1 MNLTTLTQNFNFKKV
16 TDRVPEAMRN
26 TAFLRLFGLAKV
38 PMIFFCSPRVVELSS
53 QRCEIVIPLSR
64 RTKNHL
70 RSMYFGA
77 LCVGA
82 DCAGGMIGMKII
94 EEEKVPVNLVF
105 KDFKAEFLK
114 RPEGDVH
121 FSCENGVEIVAAVKR
136 AMETGE
142 RQNVS
147 VPVVA
152 TVPTKLGSEPVATF
166 VLTLSLKK
174 KK

>member
-1 MNLTTLTQNFNFKKV
+1 MMNLPKFDLQKV
-16 TDRVPEAMRN
+16 ARHVPEGIRN

-38 PMIFFCSPRVVELSS
+38 PMIFFCSPRVAELTTH
-53 QRCEIVIPLSR
+53 RCEIVIPLTR

-70 RSMYFGA
+70 RSMYFGS

-82 DCAGGMIGMKII
+82 DCAGGMIAMKII
-94 EEEKVPVNLVF
+94 EEDKIPVSLVF

-121 FSCENGVEIVAAVKR
+121 FSCENGAEIEAAVKR

-142 RQNVS
+142 RQNVA
-147 VPVVA
+147 VPVIA
-152 TVPTKLGSEPVATF
+152 TVPSKLGSEPVAKF
-166 VLTLSLKK
+166 ELTLSLKK
-174 KK
+174 KKGF

>member
-1 MNLTTLTQNFNFKKV
+1 MNIPKFELLKIT
-16 TDRVPEAMRN
+16 RHIPESIRN

-38 PMIFFCSPRVVELSS
+38 PMIFFCSPRVAELSN
-53 QRCEIVIPLSR
+53 QRCEIVIPLTL

-82 DCAGGMIGMKII
+82 DCAGGMIAMKII
-94 EEEKVPVNLVF
+94 EEDKLPVSLVF

-121 FSCENGVEIVAAVKR
+121 FSCENGPEIEVAVRR
-136 AMETGE
+136 AIETGE

-147 VPVVA
+147 VPVIA
-152 TVPTKLGSEPVATF
+152 TVPSESASEPVAKF
-166 VLTLSLKK
+166 MLTLSLKK
-174 KK
+174 KKI